1 MDYLYPSYMAMTES
15 KLNRHLVKRKYPDE
29 LRHKIVELVQKQ
41 KREAFRERQKRGAL
55 TPLWE
60 HLMHPLAAE
69 IKNTYAMLRYK
80 SRNDERNDKRIEA
93 LTAYLTVLTT
103 LHNRFKEL
111 RAANEQS
118 PIRMAREKNPP
129 LPNGGEHWTDW
140 IPDHIRSR
148 TLALFKDIPKLSKA
162 KTKQPFARV
171 MPPDVH
177 AKIKPRIMRRLESDL
192 AVLET
197 DLMLMKL
204 HPPTGNALADE
215 EQNRTL
221 AAQQARVDRAK
232 RAREILE
239 TIPTHAALPITWHGL
254 VSE

>member
-1 MDYLYPSYMAMTES
+1 MSYLYPSYMAMTES
-15 KLNRHLVKRKYPDE
+15 KLNRHLIKRKYPDE

-41 KREAFRERQKRGAL
+41 KREELRERQKRGAY

-60 HLMHPLAAE
+60 HLMKPLAAE
-69 IKNTYAMLRYK
+69 IRATRSMLAYT
-80 SRNDERNDKRIEA
+80 SRNDERNTARTTA
-93 LTAYLTVLTT
+93 LQGYLTVLLTMQS
-103 LHNRFKEL
+103 RFKEL

-118 PIRMAREKNPP
+118 PLRMAKERTPP

-140 IPDHIRSR
+140 IPDHIRQR
-148 TLALFKDIPKLSKA
+148 VLDLFKDIPKLAKA
-162 KTKQPFARV
+162 KTKLPFARV
-171 MPPDVH
+171 MPPAVH
-177 AKIKPRIMRRLESDL
+177 NKVKPRIMRRLENDL

-197 DLMLMKL
+197 DLMLMEL
-204 HPPTGNALADE
+204 HPPTGNPLVDE

-221 AAQQARVDRAK
+221 AAQRARISRAK

-239 TIPTHAALPITWHGL
+239 TLPTHAALPITWHGL

>member
-1 MDYLYPSYMAMTES
+1 MRMSES
-15 KLNRHLVKRKYPDE
+15 KLNRHLIKRKYPDE
-29 LRHKIVELVQKQ
+29 LRHKVVELVQKQ
-41 KREAFRERQKRGAL
+41 KQHALSQRRKRGAY

-60 HLMHPLAAE
+60 HLMKPLAAE
-69 IKNTYAMLRYK
+69 ITNTHAMLRYK
-80 SRNDERNDKRIEA
+80 SRDDERNDKRTEA

-103 LHNRFKEL
+103 LHNRFKDL
-111 RAANEQS
+111 RKANEQS

-140 IPDHIRSR
+140 IPDHIRQRILS
-148 TLALFKDIPKLSKA
+148 LFDAIPKIAYA

-171 MPPDVH
+171 MPIDVH

-197 DLMLMKL
+197 DLKLMEL
-204 HPPTGNALADE
+204 HPPTGNTLDDE

-221 AAQQARVDRAK
+221 AAQRARVDRAK

-239 TIPTHAALPITWHGL
+239 TMPTHAALPITWHGL
-254 VSE
+254 VDK